1 MLEETLKHLE
11 TWYREPSEG
20 GLRPKLLS
28 KMAIMELCGWLECE
42 FDRMVLT
49 SQSVCLKDEVWARS
63 SVTDGNSGFT
73 YSSHL
78 RPMLTKVLGEV
89 SVRGVEFKLEQDH
102 PGELDGLKSLLG
114 SLWKQRCSFAHADLQ
129 SNVQSQQT
137 FYAPSWSIAQ
147 YNRLKKSITR
157 YDEALM
163 AVSRAL

>member
-11 TWYREPSEG
+11 NWYREPSEG

-28 KMAIMELCGWLECE
+28 KMAVMELCGWIEGE
-42 FDRMVLT
+42 FDRMVLA
-49 SQSVCLKDEVWARS
+49 SQGVCLRDEDWARS
-63 SVTDGNSGFT
+63 SVAESNSGFT
-73 YSSHL
+73 YASHL
-78 RPMLTKVLGEV
+78 RPMLAKVIGEV
-89 SVRGVEFKLEQDH
+89 SVRVVECNLEKDY
-102 PGELDGLKSLLG
+102 PGELDSLRSLLG

-147 YNRLKKSITR
+147 YNRLKKSINR
-157 YDEALM
+157 YDDALM